1 MAREKTPWEKDIEAL
16 TKGPR
21 QARGTVYCCLLVPEP
36 GEPWATNTNTTLR
49 SPSLSLASLSLFC
62 GRPWR
67 KEMFGCVAVCFFPS
81 DTQRS
86 THPISSP
93 SPRPSVT
100 DARTDAQRLW
110 AWLFSLFYLS
120 FSSVW
125 PRPTDEKKDNEKTG
139 RQLSNR
145 LQMVRESSGRLSSPD
160 GYILSL
166 CGPRSVARASPDIN
180 LPSGTSRS
188 YNLFSFLFFFLYSL
202 SFGGREGMV
211 VRCQKKGKR
220 EKKKGKENSRATA
233 RDIIFITHKRRF
245 AGG

>member
-1 MAREKTPWEKDIEAL
+1 MALRAPIVDRLEGGECWCPFVRFFPFPCLFSVFRPMAREKTPWEKDIEAL

-139 RQLSNR
+139 RQPTKR
-145 LQMVRESSGRLSSPD
+145 
-160 GYILSL
+160 
-166 CGPRSVARASPDIN
+166 
-180 LPSGTSRS
+180 
-188 YNLFSFLFFFLYSL
+188 FS
-202 SFGGREGMV
+202 
-211 VRCQKKGKR
+211 
-220 EKKKGKENSRATA
+220 
-233 RDIIFITHKRRF
+233 
-245 AGG
+245 